1 LLGWRFLKEQVV
13 VVVEVENSGYD
24 MAKLTSW
31 SRESES
37 EGVGRS
43 CLSTP

>member
-1 LLGWRFLKEQVV
+1 M
-13 VVVEVENSGYD
+13 YD

-37 EGVGRS
+37 EGVVYVLRS
-43 CLSTP
+43 KCSDEKRGESGVAFFGLAFVL